1 MFWSHVWSKARD
13 FSRARLQPILRAT
26 TDRELAAAF
35 GVSRTTIFRWRAAY
49 PEFAGA
55 NGWPR
60 TPHPAWRVLN

>member
-1 MFWSHVWSKARD
+1 M
-13 FSRARLQPILRAT
+13 
-26 TDRELAAAF
+26 AAAF